1 MQNMP
6 LERKLFLPACLYVLM
21 RTNMLQWRSWNV
33 LNAYVFCFSP
43 FYVLHYFVACF
54 SSRCF
59 MLSSFLPYFFPLHSF
74 YFLKFSFYLV
84 CCCCCIC
91 CRDRP
96 KLTPF
101 SFICHLPDRDICS
114 LCIKSEILYSIL

>member
-1 MQNMP
+1 MIIALISSLSMRKGNKGITRFLTYLMQNMP

-21 RTNMLQWRSWNV
+21 RINMLQWRSWNV

-59 MLSSFLPYFFPLHSF
+59 MLSSFLPYFFLFHSF
-74 YFLKFSFYLV
+74 YFLKFSFLFGM
-84 CCCCCIC
+84 
-91 CRDRP
+91 
-96 KLTPF
+96 LLLL
-101 SFICHLPDRDICS
+101 HL
-114 LCIKSEILYSIL
+114 LQGQT